1 MIFHAVISRYT
12 AQAHYPCSYSN
23 RPNFSI
29 FLVLQLPSS
38 GVPYSLSCSTG
49 LEWLLKYQLGV
60 WVALTTN
67 FMAVSYPSSST
78 NYSSEDI

>member
-1 MIFHAVISRYT
+1 MP
-12 AQAHYPCSYSN
+12 HYPCSYSN
-23 RPNFSI
+23 LPNFSI

-38 GVPYSLSCSTG
+38 GVPCSLPCSTG
-49 LEWLLKYQLGV
+49 LEQLLKYQLGV

-67 FMAVSYPSSST
+67 FTTVSYPSFST